1 MSTWRGRVL
10 SSLVLVL
17 LIGVAAAAQAQAP
30 PLVAVVGVPGGGTEL
45 LLTQV
50 DAERGVAR
58 SELVA
63 PGGAQSPAST
73 TSAGGSPAP
82 EVCCPQRFI
91 TRYHDVFGWL
101 HQLMTHEEVGESAE
115 AHALRHAAA
124 VAVLVAEFPP
134 AVGASLSPSTIEPGE
149 QVFKTSWHG
158 ADGLDHE
165 VETARKP
172 NESTEKWAARH
183 AEGVAAMLAL
193 FPPAPG
199 FAAAGAGP
207 QRLVA

>member
-1 MSTWRGRVL
+1 
-10 SSLVLVL
+10 VLVL
-17 LIGVAAAAQAQAP
+17 LISVAAAAQAQAP
-30 PLVAVVGVPGGGTEL
+30 PLVRLVGVPGGGVEL

-50 DAERGVAR
+50 DAERGVAS

-63 PGGAQSPAST
+63 PGGPQSSAST
-73 TSAGGSPAP
+73 TSAGGTPAP

-101 HQLMTHEEVGESAE
+101 HQLTTHEEVGESAE